1 MFRKNFLIRFG
12 PGPFDFFFKGSQI
25 GHIMDAMAGID
36 AVLTPLFCGPT
47 FLEIYHHSPP
57 DLRQRLSRG

>member
-1 MFRKNFLIRFG
+1 MFRKDLLIRFG
-12 PGPFDFFFKGSQI
+12 PGPFDFFFKDSQI
-25 GHIMDAMAGID
+25 GDIMDAVTGID
-36 AVLTPLFCGPT
+36 AVPTSLFCGPT